1 MLDAWRELVVRGG
14 RPVPLLAA
22 VMARGARVS
31 GHPGETDA
39 ERVIKQGLLK
49 LLNPS
54 VDLVERKREEMDGRG
69 KILIKNRGGC

>member
-1 MLDAWRELVVRGG
+1 MVRGG
-14 RPVPLLAA
+14 RSVPLLGPAA
-22 VMARGARVS
+22 AAAASTLMTGRARV
-31 GHPGETDA
+31 GRDAGETDA

>member
-1 MLDAWRELVVRGG
+1 MTG
-14 RPVPLLAA
+14 R
-22 VMARGARVS
+22 ARV
-31 GHPGETDA
+31 GRDAGETDA

-54 VDLVERKREEMDGRG
+54 VDLAERKRDEVDGWMDGRG